1 MSVDI
6 YYLPGSSPCRS
17 VLLASKH
24 FGLKTELKLVD
35 LMGGETRTPEFL
47 KMNPQHTVPTV
58 NDEGF
63 YLNESRAIL
72 RYFAN
77 KYGKE
82 ESIYPK
88 DVKDRFKVEHRLDFD
103 MGTLYQ
109 RFGDLYYPMMFAG
122 ASFDAEKGK
131 KLDEALEFVEGF
143 LKDNSYVAGN
153 NLTIADFAVIAS
165 LSTIDS
171 VGHDLSAFPKV
182 KAYMEKL
189 KGELDGYVEL
199 NQQGADAF
207 GAWYRSLVK

>member
-6 YYLPGSSPCRS
+6 YYLPGSAPCRS
-17 VLLASKH
+17 VLLAAKH

-63 YLNESRAIL
+63 YLNESRSIL

-88 DVKDRFKVEHRLDFD
+88 DVKDRYKVENRLDFD

-109 RFGDLYYPMMFAG
+109 RFGDLYYPMMFGG

-131 KLDEALEFVEGF
+131 KLDEALGFVETF
-143 LKDNSYVAGN
+143 LKDDSYVAGN
-153 NLTIADFAVIAS
+153 NLTIADFAVISS
-165 LSTIDS
+165 LSTIDA

-182 KAYMEKL
+182 KAYIEKL